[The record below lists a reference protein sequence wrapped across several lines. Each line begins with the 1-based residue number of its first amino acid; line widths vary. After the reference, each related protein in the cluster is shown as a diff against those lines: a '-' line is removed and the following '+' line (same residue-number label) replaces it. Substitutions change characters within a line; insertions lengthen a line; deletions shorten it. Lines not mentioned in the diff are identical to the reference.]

1 MTILFAIAA
10 SLYFFFRNY
19 MIYKFSESG
28 IFFLGPVIIQ
38 AVMYSVICK
47 RLFVGTKELHRKQNV
62 RTGNGNQKE
71 KDSDA
76 IKARKGVVKMLI
88 ASVLVYFIS
97 YAPTQVPL
105 FYNVISPVPFS
116 QNWSFLVLVMTLGYV
131 NSAANPILYMIFS
144 QKFRQKFFYVLVT
157 CLGLRERYMKLRKP
171 PLPNSLAWV
180 SHSSQAEHDSRGGE
194 TRRLPFSS
202 LSARIFCSLV
212 LISFY

>member
-1 MTILFAIAA
+1 MIILFAMGSLSIAV
-10 SLYFFFRNY
+10 SLYFSFRNY

-28 IFFLGPVIIQ
+28 VFFLGPVIIQ

-171 PLPNSLAWV
+171 PATEFSGLGE
-180 SHSSQAEHDSRGGE
+180 SQFTSR
-194 TRRLPFSS
+194 TRFTGARNTQT
-202 LSARIFCSLV
+202 SA
-212 LISFY
+212 LISEC

>member
-1 MTILFAIAA
+1 MCNSFFAEITW
-10 SLYFFFRNY
+10 STN
-19 MIYKFSESG
+19 
-28 IFFLGPVIIQ
+28 FLNRLSSSSDRWLSKQWCTPS
-38 AVMYSVICK
+38 SVSDC
-47 RLFVGTKELHRKQNV
+47 FVGTKELHRKQNV

-116 QNWSFLVLVMTLGYV
+116 QKWSFLVLVMTLGYV

-144 QKFRQKFFYVLVT
+144 QKFRQKFFYVLVS

-171 PLPNSLAWV
+171 PASEFSGLGE
-180 SHSSQAEHDSRGGE
+180 SQFTSRTRFIGGRN
-194 TRRLPFSS
+194 TQT
-202 LSARIFCSLV
+202 SA
-212 LISFY
+212 LISEC

>member
-1 MTILFAIAA
+1 MIILFAMGSLSIAV
-10 SLYFFFRNY
+10 SLYFSFRNY

-28 IFFLGPVIIQ
+28 VFFLGPVIIQ

-62 RTGNGNQKE
+62 RTGDGNQKE

-105 FYNVISPVPFS
+105 FYNVNFS
-116 QNWSFLVLVMTLGYV
+116 RALLAKLVLPGSGNDTRIRELCRQ
-131 NSAANPILYMIFS
+131 PDPLHDIFS
-144 QKFRQKFFYVLVT
+144 EV
-157 CLGLRERYMKLRKP
+157 
-171 PLPNSLAWV
+171 
-180 SHSSQAEHDSRGGE
+180 
-194 TRRLPFSS
+194 
-202 LSARIFCSLV
+202 
-212 LISFY
+212 